1 MADVP
6 EDLRYSEDHEWVR
19 YDEASETATIGITDY
34 AQGELGDIV
43 FLEFPDVGKV
53 VERKDTAGTIEAVK
67 AVAEIYAPLSG
78 EIVEVNGSLEESPE
92 TVNEDPYGE
101 GWMIKIEVSD
111 PAELD
116 DLLDAAG
123 YQRHIG

>member
-6 EDLRYSEDHEWVR
+6 EDLRYSEDHEWIR
-19 YDEASETATIGITDY
+19 HDEGSSTATIGITEY

-43 FLEFPDVGKV
+43 YLEFPDVGAS
-53 VERKDTAGTIEAVK
+53 VERGETAGTIEAVK
-67 AVAEIYAPLSG
+67 AVAELYAPLTG
-78 EIVEVNGSLEESPE
+78 EIVEINGALEDSPE
-92 TVNEDPYGE
+92 TVNEDPYGA
-101 GWMIKIEVSD
+101 GWMIKLKVSD

-123 YQRHIG
+123 YKSHIG

>member
-19 YDEASETATIGITDY
+19 FDEASGTATIGVTDY

-43 FLEFPDVGKV
+43 FLEFPDTGATVD
-53 VERKDTAGTIEAVK
+53 RKESAGTIEAVK
-67 AVAEIYAPLSG
+67 AVAELYAPLSG
-78 EIVEVNGSLEESPE
+78 EIVEVNGSLEDNPE
-92 TVNEDPYGE
+92 TVNKDPYGD
-101 GWMIKIEVSD
+101 GWMIKMKVSD

-116 DLLDAAG
+116 DLLDAAA